1 MTATAP
7 LMFTELQ
14 KDSTKW
20 HGAYKADFSN
30 LENGQIFEE
39 ATGKIRENPIL
50 KELADL
56 TGTLEMEEADKPM
69 PIALTM
75 CLESGFRHREG

>member
-1 MTATAP
+1 M
-7 LMFTELQ
+7 
-14 KDSTKW
+14 
-20 HGAYKADFSN
+20 YKADFSN

-56 TGTLEMEEADKPM
+56 TGTLEMEEADEADANTLNYVLGEVGLDAGKAELLQ
-69 PIALTM
+69 IGLQHSSAL
-75 CLESGFRHREG
+75 FRRST